1 MVNVEKEKTNA
12 HVFYSLGS
20 EKKLNLGGFLF
31 WVEIKKKKKQAS
43 KDKHN
48 DNQASRSSE
57 DDVIIS
63 LETSGVTVKY
73 MERGHFAVTLY
84 LAVDDTTVSY

>member
-1 MVNVEKEKTNA
+1 MHMFSTLWGVKRNSIWVG
-12 HVFYSLGS
+12 FYFGQ
-20 EKKLNLGGFLF
+20 KF
-31 WVEIKKKKKQAS
+31 KKKTKQAS

-63 LETSGVTVKY
+63 LETSGVTVKC